1 MASVVEV
8 CDYHGPYPGNFIPS
22 MLATGEA
29 VRARLGLDYRCVFPE
44 AVAARPWVQM
54 LRDAEIE
61 HTFLPAAGGPARL
74 RALRTFAR
82 DAGARLLRSHFTA
95 WDLDA
100 ALAGRSLGARVLW
113 NIHSGM
119 LHYGVRQRTAD
130 LVKVRALGRVLCDRV
145 VVVSEEIGRE
155 ARMRGFPERKVSVV
169 LNGIDVRRFAPGR
182 LPEREVARKGLGLE
196 PGVRVVLGFGWS
208 PYRKGADV
216 VARAGA
222 SLAAR
227 GEPLAVVLVG
237 GDELRAHLHRH
248 AGDPLPP
255 WLRVVA
261 PFDDPG
267 MLFAAADVF
276 VSASRKEGLPYAIGE
291 AMAAGLPVASS
302 AIPASEAYFGA
313 KGVRTYP
320 AEDPAALAAVIR
332 ELLAPGAQESLGAP
346 NRAYV
351 AERLG
356 LERHVDAIVDVFA
369 RELRTA
375 RRRRGR

>member
-22 MLATGEA
+22 LLATGEA
-29 VRARLGLDYRCVFPE
+29 VRGRLGLEYRCLFPE
-44 AVAARPWVQM
+44 AVAARPWVQ
-54 LRDAEIE
+54 LVREAGIV
-61 HTFLPAAGGPARL
+61 HAFLPAAGGPARL
-74 RALRTFAR
+74 RALRAFAR

-113 NIHSGM
+113 NIHSGT
-119 LHYGVRQRTAD
+119 LHYGVRQRSAD
-130 LVKVRALGRVLCDRV
+130 LVKVRALGPLLCDRV

-169 LNGIDVRRFAPGR
+169 LNGIDVGRFEPGR
-182 LPEREVARKGLGLE
+182 LPEREAARAALGLE
-196 PGVRVVLGFGWS
+196 AEARVVLAFGWS

-222 SLAAR
+222 LLAAR
-227 GEPLAVVLVG
+227 DRSLAVVLVG
-237 GDELRAHLHRH
+237 GDELRAALRQH

-255 WLRVVA
+255 WLRVAA
-261 PFDDPG
+261 PVDDVG
-267 MLFAAADVF
+267 VLFAAADVF

-302 AIPASEAYFGA
+302 AIPASDVYFGA
-313 KGVRTYP
+313 AGVRTYP
-320 AEDPAALAAVIR
+320 VEDPAALAAMLGG
-332 ELLAPGAQESLGAP
+332 LLAPAARESLAAP

-356 LERHVDAIVDVFA
+356 LERHVDGVVDVFA
-369 RELRTA
+369 RELHRA
-375 RRRRGR
+375 RRRR